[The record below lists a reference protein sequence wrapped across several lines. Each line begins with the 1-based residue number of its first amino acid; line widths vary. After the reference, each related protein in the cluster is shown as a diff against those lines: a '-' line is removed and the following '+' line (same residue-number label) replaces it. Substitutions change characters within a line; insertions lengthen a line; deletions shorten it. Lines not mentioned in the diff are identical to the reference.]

1 MRFFGRK
8 SAPTRHPN
16 ILVYCVVRIDENGQA
31 RTKPIGLMPRL
42 SDESE
47 AAFRTKL
54 DPNTGDFVP
63 GEINGVAVVVAW
75 KEPGVV
81 AAVSVVAAE
90 DASELP
96 GFETL
101 STKALEKFDDVFTH
115 FPRS

>member
-1 MRFFGRK
+1 
-8 SAPTRHPN
+8 
-16 ILVYCVVRIDENGQA
+16 
-31 RTKPIGLMPRL
+31 MPRL
-42 SDESE
+42 SDDSE

-75 KEPGVV
+75 KEPGV

-90 DASELP
+90 DALELP
-96 GFETL
+96 GFQTL
-101 STKALEKFDDVFTH
+101 STEALEKFDDGSTH